1 VADDPNLPGQARDDR
16 AREAALHDMVGQGTL
31 ALGAA
36 VTTKTSREAEI
47 LAAAGRIFREK
58 GYHGTSVRDIAEAV
72 GLLKG
77 SLYHYIRS
85 KDELLARLFEGL
97 LEDTVRE
104 LEAIV
109 VREMTAEARLRA
121 MVRAYAAAVMAN
133 HDAVGLYLREWRSL
147 PPAELAGLGARRRR
161 MRTLF
166 TDVITDG
173 ARARAFAAGDARIAA
188 LAILGSC
195 NWVYEWYRPKGRLG
209 PDAIADELADR
220 AVRSLRP

>member
-1 VADDPNLPGQARDDR
+1 MKVVKTKG
-16 AREAALHDMVGQGTL
+16 ARED
-31 ALGAA
+31 
-36 VTTKTSREAEI
+36 EI

-58 GYHGTSVRDIAEAV
+58 GYHATSVRDIAEAV

-109 VREMTAEARLRA
+109 GRESTAEARLRE

-133 HDAVGLYLREWRSL
+133 HDAVGLYLRDWRSL
-147 PPAELAGLGARRRR
+147 PSAQLASLGSRRRR
-161 MRTLF
+161 MRALF
-166 TDVITDG
+166 TEVIDDG
-173 ARARAFAAGDARIAA
+173 VRAGRFAAGEPRIAA

-195 NWVYEWYRPKGRLG
+195 NWIYEWYRPRGRLSAG
-209 PDAIADELADR
+209 AIADELAER

>member
-1 VADDPNLPGQARDDR
+1 MKVKSG
-16 AREAALHDMVGQGTL
+16 RED
-31 ALGAA
+31 
-36 VTTKTSREAEI
+36 EI
-47 LAAAGRIFREK
+47 LAAAARIFREK

-104 LEAIV
+104 LGSIV
-109 VREMTAEARLRA
+109 ARDASPEARLRD
-121 MVRAYAAAVMAN
+121 MVRAYADAVMAH

-161 MRTLF
+161 TVDDE
-166 TDVITDG
+166 DVTFASRVCNGVLCRDQLHISRATEDRRHKCRDL
-173 ARARAFAAGDARIAA
+173 ARLPLGAAGGNEGACAQIVCTQTLGDSSDSGHRTWIAVPA
-188 LAILGSC
+188 
-195 NWVYEWYRPKGRLG
+195 P
-209 PDAIADELADR
+209 
-220 AVRSLRP
+220 

>member
-1 VADDPNLPGQARDDR
+1 MKVKSG
-16 AREAALHDMVGQGTL
+16 RED
-31 ALGAA
+31 
-36 VTTKTSREAEI
+36 EI
-47 LAAAGRIFREK
+47 LAAAARIFREK

-104 LEAIV
+104 LGSIV
-109 VREMTAEARLRA
+109 ARDASAEARLRD
-121 MVRAYAAAVMAN
+121 MVRAYADAVMAH

-147 PPAELAGLGARRRR
+147 PPAELAGLGARRRQ
-161 MRTLF
+161 MRALL
-166 TDVITDG
+166 TDVIDDG
-173 ARARAFAAGDARIAA
+173 VRAGGFAVGDAKIAA

-195 NWVYEWYRPKGRLG
+195 NWLYEWYRPGGRLSRA
-209 PDAIADELADR
+209 AIADELAER
-220 AVRSLRP
+220 AVRSVRA

>member
-1 VADDPNLPGQARDDR
+1 MKVKSG
-16 AREAALHDMVGQGTL
+16 RED
-31 ALGAA
+31 
-36 VTTKTSREAEI
+36 EI
-47 LAAAGRIFREK
+47 LAAAARIFREK

-104 LEAIV
+104 LGSIV
-109 VREMTAEARLRA
+109 ARDASPEARLRD
-121 MVRAYAAAVMAN
+121 MVRAYADAVMAH

-161 MRTLF
+161 MRALL
-166 TDVITDG
+166 TDVIDDG
-173 ARARAFAAGDARIAA
+173 VRAGGFAVGDAKIAA

-195 NWVYEWYRPKGRLG
+195 NWLYEWYRPGGRLSRA
-209 PDAIADELADR
+209 AIADELAER
-220 AVRSLRP
+220 AVRSVRA